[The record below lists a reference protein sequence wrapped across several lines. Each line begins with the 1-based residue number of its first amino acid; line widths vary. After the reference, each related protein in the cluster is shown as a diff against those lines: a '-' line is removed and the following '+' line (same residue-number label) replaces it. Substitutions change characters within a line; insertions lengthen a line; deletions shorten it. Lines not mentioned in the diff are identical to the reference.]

1 MQRLVYVSKYV
12 IIEEDLYVISDDV
25 TNLFLIG
32 FDIICFAIGIKF
44 YTKYV
49 AIFAIMLFMVNL
61 IILIVPL
68 KVSKDNSL
76 SKRIFN
82 NKLIIELLMMGSLI
96 SLYFG
101 FINGIID
108 IVLFIL
114 LSIVTVVALI
124 DAYHWKYSLYLV
136 LGALFIW
143 SNI

>member
-82 NKLIIELLMMGSLI
+82 NKFIIELLMMGSLI

-124 DAYHWKYSLYLV
+124 DAYHWKYGLCLV

>member
-108 IVLFIL
+108 IVLIIL
-114 LSIVTVVALI
+114 
-124 DAYHWKYSLYLV
+124 
-136 LGALFIW
+136 
-143 SNI
+143 